1 MPDGF
6 AIAAL
11 NHAMRTRI
19 QQCIND
25 AADVQQSGQFDIV
38 TRPPDQIGAAN
49 PARPTLTIY
58 PWRLTPNTSW
68 MSSRTA
74 AYAASGERRDSALLA
89 LDILYVLAVYGQDSS
104 AGDAPF
110 GLALIGLHETPVLTR
125 DRLRAMAAANFP
137 NGSPLPQALRDLAEQ
152 PAPITVEPLFQEMEE
167 FSQIWSTFNSGVRT
181 GMFYRVGTLLMES
194 PRRAAS
200 APPVRE
206 SRHSVSLLRGPV
218 LQRVLI
224 AGTAAGP
231 FAERAIAWPGD
242 VVRLEGSGLRGAI
255 TALAVGAVL
264 VPADPARLRSDR
276 MEITLPADLRPG
288 LVSLQV
294 RQDLPKPPGTLPP
307 PAAGTVAGER
317 SNLLPLAIRPVLRPA
332 DSFTIRNRQVT
343 PQGAVGFDVTAHFD
357 VAVGSHQ
364 RCELMLN
371 ATAAGPDGRFAAFAF
386 SAPQPAPGVPEASVD
401 QRLIPIR
408 GVPQGSYLAR
418 VVIDGAESALTE
430 DAGGITGPILAV
442 PA

>member
-25 AADVQQSGQFDIV
+25 AADVQQTGQFDIV
-38 TRPPDQIGAAN
+38 TRPPDQIAAAN
-49 PARPTLTIY
+49 PARATLSIY
-58 PWRLTPNTSW
+58 PWRLTPNASW
-68 MSSRTA
+68 MSSRTS
-74 AYAASGERRDSALLA
+74 AYTPGGERRDSPLLA
-89 LDILYVLAVYGQDSS
+89 VDLLYVLAAYGQDSS
-104 AGDAPF
+104 AGDAPL

-125 DRLRAMAAANFP
+125 ERLRAMAAANFP

-152 PAPITVEPLFQEMEE
+152 PAAITVEPLFHEMEE

-181 GMFYRVGTLLMES
+181 GMLYRVGTLLMES

-206 SRHSVSLLRGPV
+206 RRHSVSLLRGPV
-218 LQRVLI
+218 VQRVLV
-224 AGTAAGP
+224 GVTGAGP
-231 FAERAIAWPGD
+231 FAVRTLAWPGE
-242 VVRLEGSGLRGAI
+242 VVRLEGSGLRGAV
-255 TALAVGAVL
+255 TALAIGAVR
-264 VPADPARLRSDR
+264 VPANPARLRSDR
-276 MEITLPADLRPG
+276 MEIELPADLRPG

-294 RQDLPKPPGTLPP
+294 RHELPKPPGTLPP
-307 PAAGTVAGER
+307 PAAGTVTGER
-317 SNLLPLAIRPVLRPA
+317 SNLVPLAIRPVLRPA
-332 DSFTIRNRQVT
+332 DSFTIGNRQVT
-343 PQGAVGFDVTAHFD
+343 PQGATSFDVTAHFD

-364 RCELMLN
+364 RCELLLN
-371 ATAAGPDGRFAAFAF
+371 AVAAGPDGRFAAFAF
-386 SAPQPAPGVPEASVD
+386 VAPQPAPGVPEASVAERVVPV
-401 QRLIPIR
+401 Q
-408 GVPQGSYLAR
+408 GVPEGDYLAR

-430 DAGGITGPILAV
+430 DAGGVSGPILAV